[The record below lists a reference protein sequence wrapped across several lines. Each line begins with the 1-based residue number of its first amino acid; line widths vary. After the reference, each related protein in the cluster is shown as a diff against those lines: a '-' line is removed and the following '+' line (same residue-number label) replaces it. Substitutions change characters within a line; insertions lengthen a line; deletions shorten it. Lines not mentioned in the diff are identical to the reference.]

1 MKQVNYRRI
10 NRELKKRNHVKK
22 YEKKINILMFS
33 RITCKKEGNE
43 QRIAKNCYKKKK
55 KSGISYC
62 KNYCLL
68 SGRGHSIY
76 SKFQLARNELKRT
89 IHKGLLYGV
98 RKASW

>member
-1 MKQVNYRRI
+1 MNNVLQKTV
-10 NRELKKRNHVKK
+10 
-22 YEKKINILMFS
+22 
-33 RITCKKEGNE
+33 T
-43 QRIAKNCYKKKK
+43 KKKK